1 MYYAS
6 DKMETLKEK
15 RERQRLAVER
25 RLAMASKSNGK
36 TTRKKTPDPLSPDE
50 ELVKRRKDVGY
61 LGGLA

>member
-25 RLAMASKSNGK
+25 RLSMASKSNGK
-36 TTRKKTPDPLSPDE
+36 VVKKKAPDPLTPDE
-50 ELVKRRKDVGY
+50 ELIRRRKDVGY
-61 LGGLA
+61 LGGSI